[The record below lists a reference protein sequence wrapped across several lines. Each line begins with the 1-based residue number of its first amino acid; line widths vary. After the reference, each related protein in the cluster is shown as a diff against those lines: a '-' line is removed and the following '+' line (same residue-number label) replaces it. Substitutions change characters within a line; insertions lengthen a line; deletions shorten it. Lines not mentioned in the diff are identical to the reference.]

1 VIATKPIKIVPLSK
15 SSLEAGANHQR
26 SAKHVRLA
34 LTMVLLIQFKTPP
47 SPKGAN
53 KEQSYDGLEKK
64 LKEVFSERSSILH
77 QLSKTSK
84 ELDSIKGNL
93 QSLKNDDSVAKK
105 DVQRILELSHKQR
118 EEMKSLQAALQK
130 QLDEANER
138 AEKQQATIKFLKVEM
153 EKKTKIIK
161 DLQQEKAT
169 LSGLVDMLEPA
180 ANGHGRRRP
189 SFEPVTFLQ
198 HVPCSFPNLVTSPD
212 QSMSRW
218 NGNLLFASRKHWWL
232 ISMDDMKR
240 RESRGCCGKG
250 VVRVLYPAGR
260 IRNLANMALN
270 KSLKTKLLSG
280 HKLCDAY
287 AEESKKIQAQLKELR
302 YGKKDLIFKGQ
313 QLMDLEHK
321 LTVAKEELEKTALDK
336 ESQLKALKDTV
347 HICFSAVLHNQ
358 PSSSQRFPTSPTH
371 LFRYSSLINSSRVT
385 FQQPHAKDISKV
397 QRIVTASKSP
407 VNIGV
412 MRRESGGVKECQM
425 EKTGGNCFQN
435 QTEESA
441 LESKKLPEPQQQRS
455 QAQTGKFNTKLSD
468 DSEEAEGG
476 SSKKTK
482 PHKYN

>member
-1 VIATKPIKIVPLSK
+1 MKFIQAVCLLLLCPAV
-15 SSLEAGANHQR
+15 SLNTR
-26 SAKHVRLA
+26 
-34 LTMVLLIQFKTPP
+34 
-47 SPKGAN
+47 
-53 KEQSYDGLEKK
+53 QSYDGLERK

-161 DLQQEKAT
+161 DLQQE
-169 LSGLVDMLEPA
+169 
-180 ANGHGRRRP
+180 
-189 SFEPVTFLQ
+189 
-198 HVPCSFPNLVTSPD
+198 
-212 QSMSRW
+212 
-218 NGNLLFASRKHWWL
+218 
-232 ISMDDMKR
+232 
-240 RESRGCCGKG
+240 
-250 VVRVLYPAGR
+250 
-260 IRNLANMALN
+260 N
-270 KSLKTKLLSG
+270 KSLKNKLLSG
-280 HKLCDAY
+280 NKLCDAY

-321 LTVAKEELEKTALDK
+321 LTIAKEELEKTALDK

-358 PSSSQRFPTSPTH
+358 PSSSHRFPTSSTH

-397 QRIVTASKSP
+397 QRIVTASKSS
-407 VNIGV
+407 VNA

-425 EKTGGNCFQN
+425 EKTGSDCFQN

-441 LESKKLPEPQQQRS
+441 PQSKSLPESQQRS
-455 QAQTGKFNTKLSD
+455 PEQSGRFNTKPTD
-468 DSEEAEGG
+468 GGEEAEGG
-476 SSKKTK
+476 GSRKTT
-482 PHKYN
+482 HQDD

>member
-1 VIATKPIKIVPLSK
+1 MKFIQAVCLLLLCPAV
-15 SSLEAGANHQR
+15 SLNTR
-26 SAKHVRLA
+26 
-34 LTMVLLIQFKTPP
+34 
-47 SPKGAN
+47 
-53 KEQSYDGLEKK
+53 QSYDGLERK

-161 DLQQEKAT
+161 DLQQE
-169 LSGLVDMLEPA
+169 
-180 ANGHGRRRP
+180 
-189 SFEPVTFLQ
+189 
-198 HVPCSFPNLVTSPD
+198 
-212 QSMSRW
+212 
-218 NGNLLFASRKHWWL
+218 
-232 ISMDDMKR
+232 
-240 RESRGCCGKG
+240 
-250 VVRVLYPAGR
+250 
-260 IRNLANMALN
+260 N
-270 KSLKTKLLSG
+270 KSLKNKLLSG
-280 HKLCDAY
+280 NKLCDAY
-287 AEESKKIQAQLKELR
+287 AEE
-302 YGKKDLIFKGQ
+302 GQ

-321 LTVAKEELEKTALDK
+321 LTIAKEELEKTALDK

-358 PSSSQRFPTSPTH
+358 PSSSHRFPASSTH

-407 VNIGV
+407 VNA

-425 EKTGGNCFQN
+425 EKTGSDCFQN
-435 QTEESA
+435 QTEESVPQ
-441 LESKKLPEPQQQRS
+441 SKSLPESQQQRS
-455 QAQTGKFNTKLSD
+455 SEQSGTFNTKPTD
-468 DSEEAEGG
+468 GGEEAEGG
-476 SSKKTK
+476 GSRKTT
-482 PHKYN
+482 HQDD

>member
-1 VIATKPIKIVPLSK
+1 MKFIQAICLLLLCPAV
-15 SSLEAGANHQR
+15 SLNTR
-26 SAKHVRLA
+26 
-34 LTMVLLIQFKTPP
+34 
-47 SPKGAN
+47 
-53 KEQSYDGLEKK
+53 QSYDGLEKR

-130 QLDEANER
+130 QLDEANEK

-161 DLQQEKAT
+161 DLQQE
-169 LSGLVDMLEPA
+169 
-180 ANGHGRRRP
+180 
-189 SFEPVTFLQ
+189 
-198 HVPCSFPNLVTSPD
+198 
-212 QSMSRW
+212 
-218 NGNLLFASRKHWWL
+218 
-232 ISMDDMKR
+232 
-240 RESRGCCGKG
+240 
-250 VVRVLYPAGR
+250 
-260 IRNLANMALN
+260 N
-270 KSLKTKLLSG
+270 KSLKNKLLSG

-347 HICFSAVLHNQ
+347 HICFSAVLNNQ
-358 PSSSQRFPTSPTH
+358 PSSTHRFPAASTH

-397 QRIVTASKSP
+397 QRIATPSKSP
-407 VNIGV
+407 EGADLAN
-412 MRRESGGVKECQM
+412 RESSATKECPM
-425 EKTGGNCFQN
+425 EQAGAACFQN

-441 LESKKLPEPQQQRS
+441 PDSKRRPEAQQQRS
-455 QAQTGKFNTKLSD
+455 QAQSGKFSTKGPD
-468 DSEEAEGG
+468 DSKEAETGG
-476 SSKKTK
+476 GSKKTK
-482 PHKYN
+482 SHEHN

>member
-1 VIATKPIKIVPLSK
+1 MKFIQAICLLLLFPALSLN
-15 SSLEAGANHQR
+15 SR
-26 SAKHVRLA
+26 
-34 LTMVLLIQFKTPP
+34 
-47 SPKGAN
+47 
-53 KEQSYDGLEKK
+53 QSYDGLEKK

-93 QSLKNDDSVAKK
+93 QSLKNDESVAKK

-161 DLQQEKAT
+161 DLQQE
-169 LSGLVDMLEPA
+169 
-180 ANGHGRRRP
+180 
-189 SFEPVTFLQ
+189 
-198 HVPCSFPNLVTSPD
+198 
-212 QSMSRW
+212 
-218 NGNLLFASRKHWWL
+218 
-232 ISMDDMKR
+232 
-240 RESRGCCGKG
+240 
-250 VVRVLYPAGR
+250 
-260 IRNLANMALN
+260 N
-270 KSLKTKLLSG
+270 KSLKNKLLSG
-280 HKLCDAY
+280 NKLCDAY

-313 QLMDLEHK
+313 QLLDLEHK
-321 LTVAKEELEKTALDK
+321 LTIAKEELEKTALDK

-358 PSSSQRFPTSPTH
+358 PSSSHRFPTSPSH

-397 QRIVTASKSP
+397 QRIVTSSKSP
-407 VNIGV
+407 MNISEMTRG
-412 MRRESGGVKECQM
+412 ESVGVKECQM
-425 EKTGGNCFQN
+425 EKTTGECFQN
-435 QTEESA
+435 QTAGSA
-441 LESKKLPEPQQQRS
+441 PESKSLPDIQQQKGQVQS
-455 QAQTGKFNTKLSD
+455 GQFDTKLSHNSKD
-468 DSEEAEGG
+468 ADGE

-482 PHKYN
+482 PHEYN